1 MVSDRGAGRAVTA
14 MRPDQ
19 VAGVRELV
27 VAATAVDE
35 VGPLSEQARLRL
47 ATARGTNLVIASA
60 DSADAAEIAGF
71 AHLDAGPDGE
81 PAAGELVV
89 HPDHRRGGLGTALVH
104 ALEDVAG
111 PGGLH
116 VWAHGG
122 SAAAVA
128 LADHLGY
135 QSIRELVQMQVRIG
149 GSDGISLPDLNVPD
163 GLQLRAFRVGQDEDA
178 WLAINAR
185 AFASHP
191 EQGGWTAADLA
202 DREATDWFDP
212 DGFLLV
218 EDTGPTPQTTGGL
231 AGFHWTKQHPRAGH
245 SPLGEVYV
253 LGVDPA
259 YQGHGLGPT
268 LTVAGLR
275 YLKSRGIEDVML
287 YVDADN
293 AAAVATYRR
302 LGFERV
308 AVDVMYARPGTAD

>member
-1 MVSDRGAGRAVTA
+1 MVSDHAVTA

-27 VAATAVDE
+27 AAATAADG

-47 ATARGTNLVIASA
+47 ANGRGANLVIASSDSDDDE
-60 DSADAAEIAGF
+60 DSAEIVGF
-71 AHLDAGPDGE
+71 AHLDPGPDGE
-81 PAAGELVV
+81 PAEGELVV
-89 HPDHRRGGLGTALVH
+89 HPDHRRDGLGTALVR
-104 ALEDVAG
+104 ALEEVAG

-122 SAAAVA
+122 SDAAMA
-128 LADHLGY
+128 LAKHLGY
-135 QSIRELVQMQVRIG
+135 QSIRELGQMQVRVG
-149 GSDGISLPDLNVPD
+149 GSDGVSLPDLNVPD

-191 EQGGWTAADLA
+191 EQGGWTEADLA

-212 DGFLLV
+212 DGFLLL
-218 EDTGPTPQTTGGL
+218 EDTGPTRQTTGGL
-231 AGFHWTKQHPRAGH
+231 AGFHWTKQHPRPGQT
-245 SPLGEVYV
+245 PLGEVYV

-308 AVDVMYARPGTAD
+308 AVDVMYARPGTGD